1 MIKSTGTANAVAAS
15 NKARNPLVALV
26 AEGQSVWLDNIT
38 RQIVHG
44 PELRQLIEEDGLRG
58 MTSNPTIFQ
67 KAIVGSGDY
76 DEQLKTLVRDQ
87 QSAADRFE
95 ALAVQDV

>member
-1 MIKSTGTANAVAAS
+1 MIESISIANAVTAS
-15 NKARNPLVALV
+15 DKARNPLVALI

-67 KAIVGSGDY
+67 KAI
-76 DEQLKTLVRDQ
+76 
-87 QSAADRFE
+87 A
-95 ALAVQDV
+95 